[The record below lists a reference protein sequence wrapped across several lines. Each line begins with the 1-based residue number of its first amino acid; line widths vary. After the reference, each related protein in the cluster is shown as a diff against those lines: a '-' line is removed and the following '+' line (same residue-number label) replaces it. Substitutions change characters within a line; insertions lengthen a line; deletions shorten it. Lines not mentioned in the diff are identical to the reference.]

1 MASLAAFR
9 RSWGLVVLVL
19 FLPLCFV
26 SVGTGHGRGRGRGR
40 RESAQ
45 VILDIVEGSTKED
58 ALDWLQAGYAWTAKS
73 RRFWRKL
80 RQEPTPPEPEA
91 VRSTARWL
99 QDKGLAQKAW
109 VRRFPEVLGLSVED
123 LEEGRSTAPSYLKS
137 EDTYNKAIK
146 SNPTLLGKNY
156 DCLQEHESCQGR
168 CSRCLCPALL
178 GSAGLL
184 REACNRTDAK
194 QSEQYRSV
202 CLGFSGFL
210 SIPKNIDRFKLRAGS
225 SSGTV

>member
-9 RSWGLVVLVL
+9 RSWGLVVLML

-26 SVGTGHGRGRGRGR
+26 SVGTGRGRGR
-40 RESAQ
+40 RVAYQARHAAPAEPELSSPAWEESAQ

-80 RQEPTPPEPEA
+80 REEPSPPEPEA
-91 VRSTARWL
+91 VRSIARWL
-99 QDKGLAQKAW
+99 QEKGLAQKAW

-168 CSRCLCPALL
+168 CSRCW
-178 GSAGLL
+178 
-184 REACNRTDAK
+184 NT
-194 QSEQYRSV
+194 
-202 CLGFSGFL
+202 
-210 SIPKNIDRFKLRAGS
+210 
-225 SSGTV
+225 

>member
-1 MASLAAFR
+1 MASFAPLR
-9 RSWGLVVLVL
+9 RSRGLALLVL
-19 FLPLCFV
+19 SLPLCCFV
-26 SVGTGHGRGRGRGR
+26 SAWGTARGR
-40 RESAQ
+40 RVEYQARHAAPEPAEPELASPAWEESAQ
-45 VILDIVEGSTKED
+45 VVLEIVEDSTKED

-80 RQEPTPPEPEA
+80 RSPMPPEPEA
-91 VRSTARWL
+91 VRRTARWL

-168 CSRCLCPALL
+168 CSRCW
-178 GSAGLL
+178 
-184 REACNRTDAK
+184 NT
-194 QSEQYRSV
+194 
-202 CLGFSGFL
+202 
-210 SIPKNIDRFKLRAGS
+210 
-225 SSGTV
+225 